1 MEDWQKDFL
10 ATIELVTLECESLF
24 KNVSQLVETIVEEG
38 KDALDDIAND
48 LESIIFTEI
57 ELFFDSLPPEDFTR
71 EYFEGGIE
79 DLEEDIDLYLNPK
92 VEPTTEKHPA
102 CIGCAHYHGGVY
114 GGNLL
119 VCAMHPYGWEDDNCP
134 DRTKFS

>member
-10 ATIELVTLECESLF
+10 ATIELVTVECESLF
-24 KNVSQLVETIVEEG
+24 NNVSKMVETIVEEG
-38 KDALDDIAND
+38 KDALDDVAND
-48 LESIIFTEI
+48 LESIILTEI

-71 EYFEGGIE
+71 EYFEGSIE
-79 DLEEDIDLYLNPK
+79 DLDEDIDLYLNPK
-92 VEPTTEKHPA
+92 VEPTLEKHPA
-102 CIGCAHYHGGVY
+102 CIGCANYHGRVY

-134 DRTKFS
+134 DRV